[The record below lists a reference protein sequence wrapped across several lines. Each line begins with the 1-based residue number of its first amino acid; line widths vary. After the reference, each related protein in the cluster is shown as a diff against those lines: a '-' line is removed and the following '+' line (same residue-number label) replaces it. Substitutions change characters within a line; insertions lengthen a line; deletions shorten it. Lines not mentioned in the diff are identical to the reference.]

1 MCPAPHERIVFER
14 APDPVDPPPLWLQ
27 IALGVAAGGI
37 LLFLLWFGYQKYQ
50 EYRFVRS
57 LEAATNALHGSMERM
72 NEQSRQAAVERRRA
86 LEAQNQARQ
95 QRLEESRLRMEQE
108 RIAREVKLDAKR
120 DRAEY
125 MKKLS
130 DPKCQFWMDNLR
142 STGSEKAKVMVSYHC
157 PN

>member
-1 MCPAPHERIVFER
+1 MRADPSERIIFER
-14 APDPVDPPPLWLQ
+14 APQPNPPPPLWVQ
-27 IALGVAAGGI
+27 ITLGVVLGGI
-37 LLFLLWFGYQKYQ
+37 VLFSLWFGYQKYQ

-57 LEAATNALHGSMERM
+57 LEAATNVLHGSMERM
-72 NEQSRQAAVERRRA
+72 NEQSRQAAIERRRT

-108 RIAREVKLDAKR
+108 HIAREAQLEAGR

-125 MKKLS
+125 MQKLS

-142 STGSEKAKVMVSYHC
+142 TTGSDKAKAMVGYYC